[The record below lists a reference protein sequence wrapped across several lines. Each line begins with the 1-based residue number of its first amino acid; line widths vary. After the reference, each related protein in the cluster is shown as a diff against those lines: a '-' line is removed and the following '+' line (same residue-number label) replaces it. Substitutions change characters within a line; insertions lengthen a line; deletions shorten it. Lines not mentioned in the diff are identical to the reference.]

1 MVLGEKIAFTQK
13 IADLREKD
21 AYTHTHS
28 HTHTMWCRLQQDKK
42 KGGEAFRIVGWVYVH
57 VNFLQLFLG

>member
-1 MVLGEKIAFTQK
+1 MVLGKKIAFTQK

-21 AYTHTHS
+21 AHT

-42 KGGEAFRIVGWVYVH
+42 GGG
-57 VNFLQLFLG
+57 LG